1 MLLRDSLL
9 LLPLKYPGDVVEA
22 QRVGG
27 IPSTSVTYIYIYY
40 VNTRFLWFEIVFCH
54 TNGKYLKS

>member
-9 LLPLKYPGDVVEA
+9 LLHLKYPGDVVEA

-27 IPSTSVTYIYIYY
+27 IPSTSVTYIYIYI
-40 VNTRFLWFEIVFCH
+40 LC
-54 TNGKYLKS
+54 KYSIPLVRDHILSY